1 MFVQKRLGKT
11 RKHQKETGGD
21 WDRTE
26 QDETRLT
33 KTNWDQIGQKQ
44 NVPGSDRNVEKMENP
59 EAWIVQRTPEKTRR
73 LDETGTR
80 LKKTREDWRKTKEKT
95 TRQ

>member
-26 QDETRLT
+26 QDETRLDKT
-33 KTNWDQIGQKQ
+33 KQDQIGRNT
-44 NVPGSDRNVEKMENP
+44 NVPESDRNVEKMEVP
-59 EAWIVQRTPEKTRR
+59 WKKRGSSRKHQKR
-73 LDETGTR
+73 LGDWTR
-80 LKKTREDWRKTKEKT
+80 LEQD
-95 TRQ
+95 